1 MRRASQPDRVPVDI
15 ALAVLHFIPD
25 GDNPY
30 GIVAQLVGALAPG
43 SYLVLSHATSDLI
56 PENSSPTSPR
66 AGSDRSGGLLRGRPN
81 PLNGL

>member
-30 GIVAQLVGALAPG
+30 GIVAQLVG
-43 SYLVLSHATSDLI
+43 
-56 PENSSPTSPR
+56 
-66 AGSDRSGGLLRGRPN
+66 GLLRGRPN